1 MSDTD
6 IHDYS
11 NELELLQFIPPSPFW
26 MCETIL
32 CGKLGFIFD
41 RGEALTL
48 PDDCS
53 VFPDMELLSLFVKK
67 LQFGK
72 VSCGRRKIGFI
83 DLSDGAPNDL
93 CLNYHIQYKI
103 KRWNKNGTETI
114 NRRRFFCRYDV
125 SIILHRIDF

>member
-1 MSDTD
+1 
-6 IHDYS
+6 
-11 NELELLQFIPPSPFW
+11 

-53 VFPDMELLSLFVKK
+53 VFPDMELLSLFVQK

-72 VSCGRRKIGFI
+72 VSCGTHKIGFI
-83 DLSDGAPNDL
+83 DLSDRAPNDL
-93 CLNYHIQYKI
+93 CLYYHIQDKI
-103 KRWNKNGTETI
+103 KRWNKMGLKL
-114 NRRRFFCRYDV
+114 
-125 SIILHRIDF
+125 SIGGASSAGMM